1 MKALNTKNVQEVK
14 PTGRYETDYH
24 WFNYPHHL
32 EFKQNIQVTIFC
44 SFDFH
49 DFPFDSHVCDFKI
62 GSSGVSIYYLRLLP
76 FEIHSG
82 DIISNGYEPILI
94 KQESHLPF
102 ELNVESL
109 PSFEIIIDGYNYS
122 HAGMRLHLRRD
133 DLGLLMGGFY
143 LPMGLFSALSL
154 ISFSID
160 PEIVSFLLD
169 RFSLLVLFFL
179 YCIVDHEK
187 KTAQKYALIFHL
199 FIVVFYFSKKI

>member
-169 RFSLLVLFFL
+169 RFFL
-179 YCIVDHEK
+179 DIS
-187 KTAQKYALIFHL
+187 
-199 FIVVFYFSKKI
+199 FS